1 MGTTATI
8 RLPEELIKRA
18 RIAGKVEHRKPSQ
31 QIEYWVS
38 LAQCAIDNP
47 DLSITEI
54 KETLTAMAEA
64 ELGDVT
70 EYKFG

>member
-8 RLPEELIKRA
+8 RLPEEMIERA
-18 RIAGKVEHRKPSQ
+18 RITGKVERRKPSQ

-70 EYKFG
+70 EYTFG

>member
-1 MGTTATI
+1 MSTTATI
-8 RLPEELIKRA
+8 RLPEEIIERA
-18 RIAGKVEHRKPSQ
+18 RITGKVEHRKPSQ
-31 QIEYWVS
+31 QIEYWVN